1 VGNPTLSNANATRWF
16 NPKAFAIPQIGTLGN
31 GAPGVIVGPGLAN
44 VDFGVFKYFPIREKV
59 RLKMKMTATN
69 FLNHP
74 NLGNPNTDFL
84 SPNAG
89 VITSLTNRGMN
100 GSNTSMR
107 SIMLGARVEF

>member
-1 VGNPTLSNANATRWF
+1 
-16 NPKAFAIPQIGTLGN
+16 
-31 GAPGVIVGPGLAN
+31 
-44 VDFGVFKYFPIREKV
+44 
-59 RLKMKMTATN
+59 MKMTATN